1 MIKNLWNRVQFYCI
15 HNHEVPVPFRV
26 QEGPSSP
33 FYACPKYFPDNREPD
48 ERPCGNRVNLI
59 DAESIV
65 MKLGDY
71 IEESEMNGEVANF
84 TNFCFDYKGIEVKV
98 LKYTDSHIDLGIVNK
113 KALK

>member
-1 MIKNLWNRVQFYCI
+1 
-15 HNHEVPVPFRV
+15 
-26 QEGPSSP
+26 
-33 FYACPKYFPDNREPD
+33 
-48 ERPCGNRVNLI
+48 
-59 DAESIV
+59 

-84 TNFCFDYKGIEVKV
+84 TNFRFDYKGIEVKV